1 MCFRRMTGPVL
12 PRIHFTNCAAEI
24 INSRMNRWL
33 RENSVPKKADPDL
46 LRGLH
51 RMMVLGYV
59 RDGLD
64 AGPRTRRRDV
74 RYSVE
79 WDGTASAVATRRR
92 LDMLEGGVESVGG
105 FKVVD
110 AVLSSGCVPDLASLS
125 TVGAFVGFTSGSGS
139 GSMFGPR
146 FGGRFGSGA
155 DSGIRLGSG
164 SGSASATT
172 SASFSPS
179 GDEIASSSASASA
192 GGSGQLPISVLKSDS
207 EEEAW
212 VGYSVPETVVR
223 GPCCVNAKM
232 PESSR
237 QADVSASATAQMLV
251 ASGVFLGTARTRPE
265 QVQARHLRDVATFN
279 SEARLKPAFVPHCSL
294 ASGTKEVEFL
304 RQQAS
309 RTSSTNPP
317 N

>member
-125 TVGAFVGFTSGSGS
+125 TVGAFVGFTSG
-139 GSMFGPR
+139 
-146 FGGRFGSGA
+146 A
-155 DSGIRLGSG
+155 DSGRGQIRVFVWGRG
-164 SGSASATT
+164 R
-172 SASFSPS
+172 
-179 GDEIASSSASASA
+179 
-192 GGSGQLPISVLKSDS
+192 GQHLPPRL
-207 EEEAW
+207 
-212 VGYSVPETVVR
+212 
-223 GPCCVNAKM
+223 
-232 PESSR
+232 
-237 QADVSASATAQMLV
+237 
-251 ASGVFLGTARTRPE
+251 
-265 QVQARHLRDVATFN
+265 RH
-279 SEARLKPAFVPHCSL
+279 
-294 ASGTKEVEFL
+294 FL
-304 RQQAS
+304 RLAMRS
-309 RTSSTNPP
+309 RLRRPLHLLVGLDSYRFLY
-317 N
+317 